1 MRNWSNRIEYMDA
14 VITYV
19 NGLDPLWQKDYENCT
34 NEPILEKRFR
44 DWGTLKYLLRGI
56 EQNMPFINN
65 VFLVVARDSQV
76 PDWVDRKV
84 LNVVLHEDFV
94 PKDHLPTF
102 NCNPLEMHLHCIP
115 GLDEQYLYFNDDM
128 FPMNLCSPEDFYLEG
143 KPAINFSTSLF
154 AFNSYKSICRNSNRL
169 ALKALGRKPG
179 LFFKRPQHTCSPM
192 LKSACEEVYAK
203 LENEILSSMT
213 KIRTKDNY
221 NQYLFLDYL
230 YYSER
235 AISRRIPAK
244 FFSLATASA
253 NKIAS
258 FICNPSS
265 KLICINDVHIEESKY
280 EKIREELLSAFEK
293 RFPKKSRFEL

>member
-1 MRNWSNRIEYMDA
+1 MDA

-19 NGLDPLWQKDYENCT
+19 NGLDPLWQKDYEKCT

-56 EQNMPFINN
+56 EVNMPFIKN

-76 PDWVDRKV
+76 PEWVDRSV
-84 LNVVLHEDFV
+84 LKVVLHEDFV
-94 PKDHLPTF
+94 PEDCLPTF
-102 NCNPLEMHLHCIP
+102 NCNPLEMHLHRIP

-128 FPMNLCSPEDFYLEG
+128 FPMSPSSPEDFFIDG
-143 KPAINFSTSLF
+143 KPAINFSTCLF
-154 AFNSYKSICRNSNRL
+154 AFNSYKSITRNSNRL
-169 ALKALGRKPG
+169 ALKALGKKPG

-192 LKSACEEVYAK
+192 LKSVCEEVYAK
-203 LENEILSSMT
+203 VENEISSSLT

-221 NQYLFLDYL
+221 NQYLFLDYM
-230 YYSER
+230 YYTGR
-235 AISRRIPAK
+235 AVSRRIPAK
-244 FFSLATASA
+244 FFSLATASPE
-253 NKIAS
+253 KIAT

-265 KLICINDVHIEESKY
+265 KLICINDVHIKESRY
-280 EKIREELLSAFEK
+280 EPIRTGLLSAFEK